1 MSSKKQF
8 TDSRWNDH
16 PTLDQLKNNLSSIE
30 KQKISKSEEKNERN
44 FWIHYINGLMIR
56 IKV

>member
-30 KQKISKSEEKNERN
+30 KQKISKSEEKTKEI
-44 FWIHYINGLMIR
+44 FGFII
-56 IKV
+56 